1 GAQCPNLVRFSVFPE
16 AKDLEQTNK
25 ICPVWLYVVQSADIR
40 RVSGANRGFGP
51 QQKGDGRPRIAL
63 GHGWHRRR
71 RLPTFVKE
79 LLSGMYALVV
89 KMEAPDGMLV
99 SADLDKECPR
109 HDLLKHGETKHIMG
123 QAPKCIVGSHV
134 SEHMQSAA
142 SNHELQRARAR
153 SVSVF

>member
-1 GAQCPNLVRFSVFPE
+1 
-16 AKDLEQTNK
+16 
-25 ICPVWLYVVQSADIR
+25 
-40 RVSGANRGFGP
+40 
-51 QQKGDGRPRIAL
+51 
-63 GHGWHRRR
+63 
-71 RLPTFVKE
+71 
-79 LLSGMYALVV
+79 
-89 KMEAPDGMLV
+89 MLV

-153 SVSVF
+153 SVSVFLYDVVCIEQLNDRLSRIPLSPEKLNDIGQLI